1 MKKTN
6 LMLLIALAI
15 LLLTGCSA
23 KFNSVQPV
31 GIRNIEL
38 EPLKSSEYEIV
49 KNVTGTATV
58 KTFLIFRIEGENKS
72 GFLASNLNLKSD
84 IDLAIEHHGKLTEK
98 EIVAFRDW
106 LDEFPTLYSIDL
118 VELEKAND
126 LLKQEIGQYGKR
138 L

>member
-1 MKKTN
+1 MILERVQAIVNSIAQEFYHRFADKAN
-6 LMLLIALAI
+6 LIWF
-15 LLLTGCSA
+15 GSW
-23 KFNSVQPV
+23 
-31 GIRNIEL
+31 
-38 EPLKSSEYEIV
+38 V
-49 KNVTGTATV
+49 KGTAYQQ
-58 KTFLIFRIEGENKS
+58 
-72 GFLASNLNLKSD
+72 SD